1 MATTTTATAA
11 TSPMAV
17 DTWYSKVVI
26 RTLYVFR
33 NWCKYCI
40 CEVISMKYYYMIDII
55 GTLGIS
61 NSFTFSNVDF
71 TKVNQTQIT

>member
-1 MATTTTATAA
+1 
-11 TSPMAV
+11 
-17 DTWYSKVVI
+17 
-26 RTLYVFR
+26 
-33 NWCKYCI
+33 
-40 CEVISMKYYYMIDII
+40 MIDII